1 MKTLKMLIISHGFPP
16 DMGGASN
23 RAWNIAK
30 ALKSRGHEVMVLA
43 AFPYYPHGRIPSG
56 HGFRL
61 FRKERIDGMDVL
73 RVWVPKLRTV
83 GLLNRLLIYLGF
95 TLSYSITLL
104 VAIRAR
110 LHILYYVSPYSL
122 SFFSLPACL
131 FGRMR
136 AELLLLDLADLWPE
150 VIMEVGGIRSR
161 MMEELLVRMAR
172 INSRLCDF
180 VTPITNS
187 MKERTVQLGL
197 PGRKIEVV
205 ELAVDTAFF
214 RPRDK
219 LDISDKRFEG
229 KFIAEYSGILS
240 PKYDFQ
246 SLLEAAKIVG
256 EKTDRVLFLIR
267 GDGEYRDFI
276 VKSAGGIANVLV
288 LTEIET
294 LQKVVDYLNLADV
307 LLCPLKDSR
316 EGSTI
321 VPSKVIEYFAVAK
334 PVICS
339 ARGETERVITE
350 SGSGIVVPPCDP
362 KALAEAVIT
371 TCCDRSLSR
380 RMGENARRLAETI
393 FSLKNIGTKIENLYQ
408 RKRQTVTQATTTQSR
423 WMKS

>member
-23 RAWNIAK
+23 RAWNIAN
-30 ALKSRGHEVMVLA
+30 ALKSRGHDVLVLT
-43 AFPYYPHGRIPSG
+43 AFPYYPHGRISSG

-61 FRKERIDGMDVL
+61 FRKERMEGMDVL

-95 TLSYSITLL
+95 TLSYCLTLL
-104 VAIRAR
+104 AAVRAR

-131 FGRMR
+131 FGRMK
-136 AELLLLDLADLWPE
+136 AELVLLDLADLWPE
-150 VIMEVGGIRSR
+150 VIVEVGGIRSP
-161 MMEELLVRMAR
+161 MLEKLLVTMAR

-180 VTPITNS
+180 ITPITSS
-187 MKERTVQLGL
+187 MKERTVQLEL
-197 PGRKIEVV
+197 PRRKIEVV

-246 SLLEAAKIVG
+246 SLLEAAKIIG

-267 GDGEYRDFI
+267 GDGEYRDYI
-276 VKSAGGIANVLV
+276 VESAEGIANVLV

-294 LQKVVDYLNLADV
+294 LKRVVDYLNLADV
-307 LLCPLKDSR
+307 LLCPFKDFR
-316 EGSTI
+316 EGSAI

-339 ARGETERVITE
+339 ARGETEQVITS
-350 SGSGIVVPPCDP
+350 SGSGIVVPPSDP
-362 KALAEAVIT
+362 RALAEAVLKVYS
-371 TCCDRSLSR
+371 DRRSSR
-380 RMGENARRLAETI
+380 KMGENARRLAETC
-393 FSLKNIGTKIENLYQ
+393 FSLGNIAIKIENLYK
-408 RKRQTVTQATTTQSR
+408 RNRQTVTQNVTA
-423 WMKS
+423 

>member
-23 RAWNIAK
+23 RAWNIAN
-30 ALKSRGHEVMVLA
+30 ALKSRGHEITVLT

-61 FRKERIDGMDVL
+61 FRKERTEGMDVL

-95 TLSYSITLL
+95 TLSYCLTLL
-104 VAIRAR
+104 VAVRAKPQ
-110 LHILYYVSPYSL
+110 ILYYVSPYSL

-131 FGRMR
+131 FGRMK
-136 AELLLLDLADLWPE
+136 AELVLLDLADLWPE
-150 VIMEVGGIRSR
+150 VIVEVGGIRSP
-161 MMEELLVRMAR
+161 MLEKLLVTMAR
-172 INSRLCDF
+172 INSRLCNF
-180 VTPITNS
+180 ITPITSS

-197 PGRKIEVV
+197 PAPKIEVV

-267 GDGEYRDFI
+267 GDGEYRDYI
-276 VKSAGGIANVLV
+276 VRSAEGIANVLV

-294 LQKVVDYLNLADV
+294 LQRVVDYLNLADV
-307 LLCPLKDSR
+307 LLCPFKDSR

-339 ARGETERVITE
+339 ARGETERVITR
-350 SGSGIVVPPCDP
+350 SGSGIVVAPSDP
-362 KALAEAVIT
+362 RALAEAVLKVYS
-371 TCCDRSLSR
+371 DRRLSR
-380 RMGENARRLAETI
+380 KMGENARKLAETY
-393 FSLKNIGTKIENLYQ
+393 FSLRNIASKIENLYE
-408 RKRQTVTQATTTQSR
+408 RNRQTVAQTVTT
-423 WMKS
+423 

>member
-23 RAWNIAK
+23 RAWNIAN
-30 ALKSRGHEVMVLA
+30 ALKSRGHDVLVLT

-61 FRKERIDGMDVL
+61 FRKERTEGMDVL

-95 TLSYSITLL
+95 TLSYCLTLL
-104 VAIRAR
+104 VAVRAK

-131 FGRMR
+131 FGRMK
-136 AELLLLDLADLWPE
+136 AELVLLDLADLWPE
-150 VIMEVGGIRSR
+150 VIVEVGGIRSR
-161 MMEELLVRMAR
+161 MLEKLLVGMAR

-180 VTPITNS
+180 ITPITYS

-197 PGRKIEVV
+197 PAPKIEVV

-229 KFIAEYSGILS
+229 KFVAEYSGILS

-267 GDGEYRDFI
+267 GDGEYRDYI
-276 VKSAGGIANVLV
+276 VRSAEGIANVLV

-294 LQKVVDYLNLADV
+294 LQRVVDYLNLADV
-307 LLCPLKDSR
+307 LLCPFKDFR

-339 ARGETERVITE
+339 ARGETEQVITS
-350 SGSGIVVPPCDP
+350 SGSGIVVPPSDP
-362 KALAEAVIT
+362 RALAEAVLKVYS
-371 TCCDRSLSR
+371 DRRSSR
-380 RMGENARRLAETI
+380 KMGENARRLAETC
-393 FSLKNIGTKIENLYQ
+393 FSLGNIAIKIENLYK
-408 RKRQTVTQATTTQSR
+408 RNRQTVTQNVTA
-423 WMKS
+423 